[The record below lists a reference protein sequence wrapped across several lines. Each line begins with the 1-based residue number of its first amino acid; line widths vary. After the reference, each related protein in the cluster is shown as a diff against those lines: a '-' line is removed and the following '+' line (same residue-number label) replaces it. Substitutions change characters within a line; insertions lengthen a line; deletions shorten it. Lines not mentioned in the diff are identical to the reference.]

1 LNYGVH
7 VYYCSK
13 ACQQSDWK
21 VHKKICGPKYDGT
34 LDILGKMTLDS
45 AGGPSSRRDSSSFI
59 ANRLETMENM
69 TDEQLEA
76 MTASMPGD
84 AGMPWINPKM
94 AKQAA
99 SLMKNMKPEAKEGMM
114 KILAAEMKDV
124 GLDPASGGAPS
135 ADAMSKMAEMMKD
148 PAMEAAMSDMMKN
161 ISPESPEQ
169 RPFSS
174 DVWRFISS
182 WVDINFDIPGANC
195 TMLHV
200 AAEEGS
206 EEAVRALI
214 AAGADVNRA
223 SICEQGFTPLNIA
236 AQGGFEPVAQA
247 LIDAGADVNK
257 ANKSGVTPMRLAAH
271 NGHEAVIRALIA
283 AGAVEDEAT
292 KILRHRNAM
301 QQLLQGMSGS
311 SLPEMLSTAMSKA
324 STAEGIHAFNPR
336 TGRLDYLGTGED
348 AAKALLKGPK
358 DRSGGRE

>member
-1 LNYGVH
+1 MNYGVH

-34 LDILGKMTLDS
+34 LDILGK
-45 AGGPSSRRDSSSFI
+45 DSSSFL
-59 ANRLETMENM
+59 AKAAEMMENM
-69 TDEQLEA
+69 TDEQVEA

-99 SLMKNMKPEAKEGMM
+99 SLMKNMKPEVMEGMM
-114 KILAAEMKDV
+114 KMAAKMKDM
-124 GLDPASGGAPS
+124 GLDHASGGAPS
-135 ADAMSKMAEMMKD
+135 ADAMYKMAEKMKD
-148 PAMEAAMSDMMKN
+148 PAVQAAMSDMMKMM
-161 ISPESPEQ
+161 SPEQ
-169 RPFSS
+169 RLFSS
-174 DVWRFISS
+174 DVQRFISS
-182 WVDINFDIPGANC
+182 GVDINFVAPTGNC

-200 AAEEGS
+200 VAEEGS
-206 EEAVRALI
+206 EEAVRAMI

-223 SICEQGFTPLNIA
+223 TLCEFGSTPLIIA

-257 ANKSGVTPMRLAAH
+257 ANKSGVTPMRVAAQ
-271 NGHEAVIRALIA
+271 NGHEAVIRALLA

-301 QQLLQGMSGS
+301 QQLLQGISGR
-311 SLPEMLSTAMSKA
+311 SLPEMPTAD
-324 STAEGIHAFNPR
+324 GIHGFDPR
-336 TGRLDYLGTGED
+336 TGQWVNFGTGRD
-348 AAKALLKGPK
+348 AAKASLKGPK

>member
-34 LDILGKMTLDS
+34 LDILGKMTLDG
-45 AGGPSSRRDSSSFI
+45 AGGPSSRRDSSSFF
-59 ANRLETMENM
+59 EMMENM

-76 MTASMPGD
+76 MTASMPGG
-84 AGMPWINPKM
+84 AGMPRINPKM
-94 AKQAA
+94 LKQFA
-99 SLMKNMKPEAKEGMM
+99 SMRKNMKPESIEGMNKM
-114 KILAAEMKDV
+114 VAAM
-124 GLDPASGGAPS
+124 GLDPASGFAPP
-135 ADAMSKMAEMMKD
+135 ADAMSKMAEMLKD
-148 PAMEAAMSDMMKN
+148 PAMEAAMSDMTKN
-161 ISPESPEQ
+161 IAPESPDQ

-174 DVWRFISS
+174 DVWRYISS
-182 WVDINFDIPGANC
+182 WVDINMVIPGTTC
-195 TMLHV
+195 TVLHD

-206 EEAVRALI
+206 EQAVRALI

-223 SICEQGFTPLNIA
+223 SVCEQGFTPLIMA

-257 ANKSGVTPMRLAAH
+257 ADKSGVTPMRAAAQ

-283 AGAVEDEAT
+283 AGAVEDDAT
-292 KILRHRNAM
+292 KILRARNLFGNDM

-311 SLPEMLSTAMSKA
+311 SLAEMLT
-324 STAEGIHAFNPR
+324 TEGIHAFNPR